1 MYECMHVFVCAC
13 VLRGGGERERKNRLF
28 SGFCQHSFLVK
39 HIEGLITM
47 ETEKKSKF
55 FSFILTTYLARYEEK
70 SGCTGVVR
78 TEIKL

>member
-1 MYECMHVFVCAC
+1 
-13 VLRGGGERERKNRLF
+13 
-28 SGFCQHSFLVK
+28 
-39 HIEGLITM
+39 M